1 MFSRKPIAGDI
12 PVSLA
17 MDWRTEYPLSEQDS
31 HRQDS
36 YHKDSHHQD
45 KLAERADLYGNPV
58 CLSGLGWEERGGV

>member
-1 MFSRKPIAGDI
+1 MFSRNPIAGDI

-17 MDWRTEYPLSEQDS
+17 MDWKTEHPLSEQDS

-36 YHKDSHHQD
+36 HHQY

-58 CLSGLGWEERGGV
+58 CLSGWGWEERGGGGVIM